1 MNFFFD
7 IALSTEIQKIERE
20 YPTKTELQTHKA
32 GIPFISTPA
41 IEPAPVTKVKTLLCI
56 LLVMLLTLTC
66 VGVVGVVWFGPR
78 WPTYEITYTIQRY
91 LLRIGVPLPA
101 ILVTLSVF
109 MTLVIGIC
117 TYLCFGHP

>member
-1 MNFFFD
+1 MF
-7 IALSTEIQKIERE
+7 
-20 YPTKTELQTHKA
+20 TELQKLEQVHPVKPEFRTHRE
-32 GIPFISTPA
+32 GIPFAPIPLPA

-56 LLVMLLTLTC
+56 LLIMLLTLTC
-66 VGVVGVVWFGPR
+66 VGLIGVIWFGPR

-91 LLRIGVPLPA
+91 LLKIGVPLPA